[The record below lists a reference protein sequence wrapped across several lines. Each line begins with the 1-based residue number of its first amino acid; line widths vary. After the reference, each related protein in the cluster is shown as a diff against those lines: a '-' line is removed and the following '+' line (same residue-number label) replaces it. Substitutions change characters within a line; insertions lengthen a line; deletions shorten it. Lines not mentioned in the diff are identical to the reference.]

1 MKSQRDTIR
10 FKLLQNSL
18 TQTWLINR
26 LELYGVATD
35 KSELSSALSGTRK
48 GAKVEKI
55 IQNSLDILTEY
66 EEKMAVYENT
76 ES

>member
-1 MKSQRDTIR
+1 MKNERDMIR

-66 EEKMAVYENT
+66 EEKMALYENT

>member
-1 MKSQRDTIR
+1 MKNERDMIR